1 MDRFKISVC
10 RFFAGRNLVHVR
22 GVCPRTESELVWAA
36 ELRDATDTFECD
48 ARNAHEAWFSETP
61 PPMQL
66 QHLLASANLVI
77 FERVVKVGVLLVAA
91 VFLLAITGCIGGS
104 ARDLYYG
111 ARAIESHGIEGDGS
125 VILAEDRSDEL
136 REAIMRARRVQLA
149 DAEK

>member
-10 RFFAGRNLVHVR
+10 EVFAGRNLVR
-22 GVCPRTESELVWAA
+22 PRDVCPRTESELDLAA
-36 ELRDATDTFECD
+36 ELRYATDTFGCD
-48 ARNAHEAWFSETP
+48 AWFNETPPP

-66 QHLLASANLVI
+66 QHLPASAHLVI
-77 FERVVKVGVLLVAA
+77 LERVVKVGVLLVAA

-111 ARAIESHGIEGDGS
+111 ARAIEAHGAEGDGS
-125 VILAEDRSDEL
+125 LIVAADRGDEL
-136 REAIMRARRVQLA
+136 RDAILRARRVQLA